1 MKRPMTTKEYFE
13 TICKRLSETKKLP
26 ENILDYSLPTS
37 EAIPIKTYEFDLRN
51 HLAYGGNEG
60 IYLDLF
66 ISCTSSKEKQP
77 HPLGTFKTLQ
87 EDTDAMH
94 TMTTLLADF
103 LIEGCSYV
111 NQHLDDFTWEGFD
124 IHVLKEDG
132 TTSSWGYTC
141 SNIETSMKRKE
152 KLLQSY
158 PQVVI
163 RDNVTRKEQIYSR
176 KGNGIE

>member
-13 TICKRLSETKKLP
+13 TICKRLSEKGKIP
-26 ENILDYSLPTS
+26 EDILDYQLPTS
-37 EAIPIKTYEFDLRN
+37 QEIPIKTCEFDLRN

-66 ISCTSSKEKQP
+66 ISCTSSEEKKP
-77 HPLGTFKTLQ
+77 YHLGTFKTLQ
-87 EDTDAMH
+87 EGTEAMH
-94 TMTTLLADF
+94 KMAILLADF
-103 LIEGCSYV
+103 LIEECSYV

-124 IHVLKEDG
+124 IHALKEDG
-132 TTSSWGYTC
+132 TTFPWGYTC
-141 SNIETSMKRKE
+141 SNIETAMKRKE

-163 RDNVTRKEQIYSR
+163 RDNVTRKEQIDSR
-176 KGNGIE
+176 KGSGIE